1 MDVLQKLRQLQQE
14 RGWSDYRIAKEA
26 KLSPNTVS
34 NIFRRGTLPSVST
47 LEALCGAFGITVAQF
62 FAQDEMV
69 EVSPEVRELLKEWKV
84 LTDTQRPPFC
94 KSCGRIGCELQYIEF
109 LLDIYTIYGNIEL

>member
-1 MDVLQKLRQLQQE
+1 MDVLQKLRQL
-14 RGWSDYRIAKEA
+14 GGITDYRIAKEA

-84 LTDTQRPPFC
+84 LTDTQ
-94 KSCGRIGCELQYIEF
+94 KAAVLQVMRSYRA
-109 LLDIYTIYGNIEL
+109 

>member
-1 MDVLQKLRQLQQE
+1 MLYGRFAEIKAASAGARLVGLSNR
-14 RGWSDYRIAKEA
+14 KEA

-84 LTDTQRPPFC
+84 LTDTQ
-94 KSCGRIGCELQYIEF
+94 KAAVLQVMRSYRE
-109 LLDIYTIYGNIEL
+109 

>member
-62 FAQDEMV
+62 F
-69 EVSPEVRELLKEWKV
+69 
-84 LTDTQRPPFC
+84 DTQ
-94 KSCGRIGCELQYIEF
+94 KAAVLQVMRSYRA
-109 LLDIYTIYGNIEL
+109 

>member
-1 MDVLQKLRQLQQE
+1 MDVLQKLRQLPQE

-69 EVSPEVRELLKEWKV
+69 EEWKV
-84 LTDTQRPPFC
+84 LTDTQ
-94 KSCGRIGCELQYIEF
+94 KAAVLQVMRSYRE
-109 LLDIYTIYGNIEL
+109 

>member
-1 MDVLQKLRQLQQE
+1 MLEDIIYPTSEVLYGRFAEIKAASAGARLVGLSNRK
-14 RGWSDYRIAKEA
+14 RGEA
-26 KLSPNTVS
+26 VAQYV
-34 NIFRRGTLPSVST
+34 FRRGTLPSVST

-84 LTDTQRPPFC
+84 LTDTQ
-94 KSCGRIGCELQYIEF
+94 KAAVLQVMRSYRA
-109 LLDIYTIYGNIEL
+109 

>member
-47 LEALCGAFGITVAQF
+47 LGAVLGARRNGGGIAGGAGTAEGMES
-62 FAQDEMV
+62 AD
-69 EVSPEVRELLKEWKV
+69 RHAK
-84 LTDTQRPPFC
+84 
-94 KSCGRIGCELQYIEF
+94 GRRSASHAVV
-109 LLDIYTIYGNIEL
+109 

>member
-84 LTDTQRPPFC
+84 LTDTQ
-94 KSCGRIGCELQYIEF
+94 KADVLQVMRSYRE
-109 LLDIYTIYGNIEL
+109 

>member
-34 NIFRRGTLPSVST
+34 NIFRRGTLPS
-47 LEALCGAFGITVAQF
+47 AFGITVAQF

-84 LTDTQRPPFC
+84 LTDTQ
-94 KSCGRIGCELQYIEF
+94 KAAVLQVMRSYRE
-109 LLDIYTIYGNIEL
+109 

>member
-84 LTDTQRPPFC
+84 LTDTPV
-94 KSCGRIGCELQYIEF
+94 S
-109 LLDIYTIYGNIEL
+109 YTHLTLPTKA

>member
-34 NIFRRGTLPSVST
+34 
-47 LEALCGAFGITVAQF
+47 
-62 FAQDEMV
+62 
-69 EVSPEVRELLKEWKV
+69 KEP
-84 LTDTQRPPFC
+84 L
-94 KSCGRIGCELQYIEF
+94 I
-109 LLDIYTIYGNIEL
+109 

>member
-1 MDVLQKLRQLQQE
+1 MVGLSNRK
-14 RGWSDYRIAKEA
+14 RGEA
-26 KLSPNTVS
+26 VAQYGFY
-34 NIFRRGTLPSVST
+34 IFRRGTLPSVST

-84 LTDTQRPPFC
+84 LTDTQ
-94 KSCGRIGCELQYIEF
+94 KAAVLQVMRSYRA
-109 LLDIYTIYGNIEL
+109 